1 MKQKTVTLIVL
12 FFLMIVT
19 QIFAESA
26 EITASRDN
34 TLYET
39 ASGNISNGEGIH
51 FFAGRTNQG
60 SNNLRRGLIYFPVH
74 DFVSSGVKIDSVFLF
89 LTLTKSRA
97 GDQEISIHR
106 VTSDWGEGNSN
117 AGSVKDGDGAP
128 ADTNDATWFHSF
140 YDTVQ
145 WQKSGGDY
153 EALAS
158 ASSIVKDATGPYT
171 WGSTSQ
177 LVMDVQN
184 WLDEPSGN
192 FGWLVLG
199 NESAAKTAK
208 RFASRENTSDGA
220 QPTLL
225 VYYSQPNTI
234 NSVQTLPNTYS
245 LDQNYPNPFNPETRI
260 DFAIPSTGNGVNVS
274 IEIFN
279 ILGQKIRTLI
289 SQKITQGNHSV
300 IWDSTNDAGQVVPT
314 GVYYYMMRTGEYIQT
329 RKMFLI
335 R

>member
-1 MKQKTVTLIVL
+1 MKQKTINLVVL
-12 FFLMIVT
+12 FFLLIVAHL
-19 QIFAESA
+19 FAESV

-74 DFVSSGVKIDSVFLF
+74 DVVPSGVKIDSVFLF

-97 GDQEISIHR
+97 GDQGISIHSL
-106 VTSDWGEGNSN
+106 TSNWGEGNSN
-117 AGSVKDGDGAP
+117 AGSVKDGDGAL
-128 ADTNDATWFHSF
+128 ADTNDATWLHSF

-145 WQKSGGDY
+145 WTQNGGDY
-153 EALAS
+153 ETLVS
-158 ASSIVKDATGPYT
+158 ASSIVKDATGTYT

-225 VYYSQPNTI
+225 VYYSLPSTI
-234 NSVQTLPNTYS
+234 NSAQILPNTFS

-260 DFAIPSTGNGVNVS
+260 DFSVPSHGTGINVS

-279 ILGQKIRTLI
+279 ILGRKIRTLV
-289 SQKITQGNHSV
+289 SQKIAPGNHSV
-300 IWDSTNDAGQVVPT
+300 IWDSTNDAGQAVST
-314 GVYYYMMRTGEYIQT
+314 GVYYYNMHAGEYIQT